1 VSTLSPWRRWQI
13 RAIRHLTIQVAAFG
27 IGIAIAVVCAIDG
40 NWIAAAVVAFISM
53 FPGTMA
59 LTLIHKMR
67 SVSEEGRATPS
78 SMRTD

>member
-40 NWIAAAVVAFISM
+40 NWIAAGVGAFILFIGSV
-53 FPGTMA
+53 PGAVTAHNKTLRHQNAMA
-59 LTLIHKMR
+59 LPFSLRRK
-67 SVSEEGRATPS
+67 
-78 SMRTD
+78 